1 MSERNAMFLVV
12 VGLVF
17 AVAGVGGVEQSIS
30 NLELVQSFLVAL
42 VGLAVMGCGA
52 LAIKVA
58 QNG

>member
-17 AVAGVGGVEQSIS
+17 AMAGVGGVEQSIS